1 MSSVSLEVAALGGRR
16 KIRCFHSYLQ
26 RKKIRISQNNVMKEI
41 SFVHLFYL
49 RLLKNL
55 HHGRLGRVGLQVLQL
70 RRLWHLH

>member
-1 MSSVSLEVAALGGRR
+1 MEGAGRYVVFTATC
-16 KIRCFHSYLQ
+16 KE
-26 RKKIRISQNNVMKEI
+26 KKIRISQNNVMKEI

-70 RRLWHLH
+70 RWLWHLH